1 MKDQSDLKNTEVAIV
16 KGNTPEETVLKGIEI
31 LGGISKFIEVGD
43 QVFIKFNLC
52 LPTGFPTN
60 TNFDVLESLINSC
73 KKAGAS
79 KIYLGSFPFKG
90 ISIDTISNLLNL
102 KDYFNSLGADLVF
115 LDNSNMFKE
124 KNFKKD
130 QLNEI
135 KNKSFSKVTIKEKEY
150 FVPKI
155 ITDSDKFIIV
165 NQVNVNP
172 LFKLNLSLLNSYSI
186 VPPKYQEI
194 GSNDNLDND
203 YVSLD
208 QYKNNLIS
216 NILDVFTIKQPNLVI
231 NDFFY
236 LLEGAGPYIY
246 KDSNLKKTGIVVIG
260 NNAVSVDLITL
271 KLLNIDIQ
279 KHDLILEANQRGL
292 GIIDSQKINLLGEK
306 IEDINIIIDLC
317 ESKLENI
324 NLKNIIVN
332 SGRFCSGCYKQA
344 YHLLNFMKTYM
355 TKDLKYNPNNTFLVG
370 QNPLEPEL
378 FKNILLFGDCAIEST
393 KNSNFRKIE
402 KISKKDTA
410 NKKKSKKLQKS
421 GSQKKEKIKVKTNKK
436 ILELPGCPPDILDC
450 LELLI
455 KYYGKNNLPNLYFF
469 RKILEIIVNPKE
481 KENLRVMGVI

>member
-1 MKDQSDLKNTEVAIV
+1 MNEQSDLKNTEVAIV
-16 KGNTPEETVLKGIEI
+16 KGDTPKETVLKGIEI
-31 LGGISKFIEVGD
+31 LGGISKFIEEGD

-60 TNFDVLESLINSC
+60 TNFDVLESLITSC

-102 KDYFNSLGADLVF
+102 KDFFRNLGAELVF
-115 LDNSNMFKE
+115 LDNSDVLKE
-124 KNFKKD
+124 KKFKKD
-130 QLNEI
+130 QLIEI
-135 KNKSFSKVTIKEKEY
+135 KNKSFSKMTINEKEY
-150 FVPKI
+150 YVPKI

-165 NQVNVNP
+165 NQVNGNP

-186 VPPKYQEI
+186 VSPKYQEI
-194 GSNDNLDND
+194 GSNENLDND
-203 YVSLD
+203 YISID
-208 QYKNNLIS
+208 QYKKDLIS

-236 LLEGAGPYIY
+236 LLESAGPYIY
-246 KDSNLKKTGIVVIG
+246 RDSNLKKTGIVVLG

-279 KHDLILEANQRGL
+279 NHDLILEANQRGL
-292 GIIDSQKINLLGEK
+292 GIIDPQKINLFGEK
-306 IEDINIIIDLC
+306 IEDNNIIIDLC

-324 NLKNIIVN
+324 NLKNLLVS
-332 SGRFCSGCYKQA
+332 SGRYCSGCYKQA

-355 TKDLKYNPNNTFLVG
+355 TKDLKYNPNNAFIVG
-370 QNPLEPEL
+370 QNPLEPER

-393 KNSNFRKIE
+393 KNSKFRKIE
-402 KISKKDTA
+402 KISKKETA
-410 NKKKSKKLQKS
+410 NKKKPKKLQKS
-421 GSQKKEKIKVKTNKK
+421 GSQKKEIIKVKTNKK

-455 KYYGKNNLPNLYFF
+455 KYYGKKNLPNLSFF
-469 RKILEIIVNPKE
+469 RKILETMVNTKE

>member
-1 MKDQSDLKNTEVAIV
+1 MKEQSDIKNTEVAIV
-16 KGNTPEETVLKGIEI
+16 KGDTPKETVLKGIEI
-31 LGGISKFIEVGD
+31 LGGIHKFIEEGD

-60 TNFDVLESLINSC
+60 TNFDVLESLIASC

-79 KIYLGSFPFKG
+79 KIYAGSFPFKG

-102 KDYFNSLGADLVF
+102 KDYFSNIGAELVF
-115 LDNSNMFKE
+115 IDNSNVFKE

-135 KNKSFSKVTIKEKEY
+135 KNKSFSMVTINEKEY
-150 FVPKI
+150 LVPKI
-155 ITDSDKFIIV
+155 ITESDKFIIV

-186 VPPKYQEI
+186 VSPKYQEI
-194 GSNDNLDND
+194 GSNENLDND
-203 YVSLD
+203 YISYD
-208 QYKNNLIS
+208 QYKNDLIS

-236 LLEGAGPYIY
+236 LLESAGPYIY
-246 KDSNLKKTGIVVIG
+246 RDSNLKKTGIAVIG

-279 KHDLILEANQRGL
+279 DYDLILAANQRGL
-292 GIIDSQKINLLGEK
+292 GIIDPQKINLLGEK
-306 IEDINIIIDLC
+306 IEDNNIIIDLC
-317 ESKLENI
+317 VSKLKDI
-324 NLKNIIVN
+324 NLKNLLVN

-355 TKDLKYNPNNTFLVG
+355 TKDLKYNPNNAFLVG
-370 QNPLEPEL
+370 QNPLEPEH
-378 FKNILLFGDCAIEST
+378 FKNILLFGDCAIKST
-393 KNSNFRKIE
+393 KNSNFRMIE
-402 KISKKDTA
+402 KISKKNTA
-410 NKKKSKKLQKS
+410 KQKKSKKLQKS

-455 KYYGKNNLPNLYFF
+455 KYYGKSNLPNLSFF